1 MRKTSVLRW
10 RPWLAAALLAW
21 LPVCGL
27 QAQPVTAG
35 VSRSNLALPGLGD
48 GGEMT
53 LGEERRIGD
62 QIARSIYRDPDYLD
76 DALLDD
82 YLQQV
87 WRPLLESAQAR
98 GELPPDADQRY
109 AWRLL
114 LLRDPSVNAFALPGG
129 YLGVHTGLLATVT
142 SADEL
147 ASVLAHELSHVS
159 QRHIARLLTQQSRQ
173 APWMLATVVLGVI
186 AASKAKNADIGN
198 AAIVGGQALAMQN
211 QLNFSRDMEREADR
225 VGFGVMTS
233 AGFDGR
239 AFVSMFDKLQQASR
253 LNDDGNFPYLRS
265 HPLGTERIADMR
277 ARLTLDSLDSPAAD
291 RQRTMSS
298 PALHALM
305 STRARVLGE
314 SRIER
319 LQALALAGRSNAAP
333 LRDPATLGQ
342 RYGAVLAAARLRDAG
357 TAQEQLVRLLAAQ
370 PDDPGARQAVRWLA
384 LEAML
389 LTQRERL
396 AGLQIATL
404 RAEALAAPERAAL
417 LLGARAAATGGDVHA
432 LDLAS
437 QRLQTWLALHPDDAP
452 AWQALATTAQQ
463 QGQPVRA
470 ARAAAEAQRAQ
481 LDLGGALDR
490 MKSAQALARQ
500 QRDVDHAE
508 LSIIDARRHE
518 FERLVREQYCEEREQ
533 RDPACRK
540 PD

>member
-10 RPWLAAALLAW
+10 RPWLAAVLLAGW
-21 LPVCGL
+21 PATWL
-27 QAQPVTAG
+27 QAQSPEAP
-35 VSRSNLALPGLGD
+35 RPNMALPGLGD
-48 GGEMT
+48 GGDMT

-62 QIARSIYRDPDYLD
+62 QIARSIYRDPDYLED
-76 DALLDD
+76 PLLDG

-87 WRPLLESAQAR
+87 WRPLLDAAQAR
-98 GELPPDADQRY
+98 GELPADADQRY

-129 YLGVHTGLLATVT
+129 YLGVHTGLLATVA

-173 APWMLATVVLGVI
+173 APWMLAAMVLGAV
-186 AASKAKNADIGN
+186 AASKARNADIGN
-198 AAIVGGQALAMQN
+198 AAIVGGQALALQN

-225 VGFGVMTS
+225 VGFGVMTE

-239 AFVSMFDKLQQASR
+239 GFASMFDKLQQAAR
-253 LNDDGNFPYLRS
+253 LNDDGAFPYLRS

-277 ARLTLDSLDSPAAD
+277 ARLTLEAVANRRGISP
-291 RQRTMSS
+291 T
-298 PALHALM
+298 LHALM
-305 STRARVLGE
+305 AARARVLGE
-314 SRIER
+314 PRIER
-319 LQALALAGRSNAAP
+319 LQAQAQAGRTNAAP
-333 LRDPATLGQ
+333 LRDPATLGL

-357 TAQEQLVRLLAAQ
+357 TAQEQLSHLLAAQ
-370 PDDPGARQAVRWLA
+370 PDDAQARQALRWLA

-389 LTQRERL
+389 LMQRERL
-396 AGLQIATL
+396 AGLDLARL

-417 LLGARAAATGGDVHA
+417 LLGARAAAASNDAGA
-432 LDLAS
+432 LDSAS

-452 AWQALATTAQQ
+452 AWQALATVAQQ
-463 QGQPVRA
+463 QGQAVRA
-470 ARAAAEAQRAQ
+470 ARASAEAQRAQ
-481 LDLGGALDR
+481 LDLNGALDR

-500 QRDVDHAE
+500 DRNGDHAE
-508 LSIIDARRHE
+508 LSIIDARRRE
-518 FERLVREQYCEEREQ
+518 LERQVREQYCEERER
-533 RDPACRK
+533 RDPICK